1 MRDCLRSCV
10 NFWKGYNWK
19 ENTMRKGKEK
29 TAVEKAVEVL
39 FESGI
44 DSTAIIPTPDV
55 QTIKQLKMRRV

>member
-1 MRDCLRSCV
+1 
-10 NFWKGYNWK
+10 
-19 ENTMRKGKEK
+19 MRKGKEK

>member
-1 MRDCLRSCV
+1 
-10 NFWKGYNWK
+10 
-19 ENTMRKGKEK
+19 MRKGKEK

-44 DSTAIIPTPDV
+44 DSTTIIPTPDV